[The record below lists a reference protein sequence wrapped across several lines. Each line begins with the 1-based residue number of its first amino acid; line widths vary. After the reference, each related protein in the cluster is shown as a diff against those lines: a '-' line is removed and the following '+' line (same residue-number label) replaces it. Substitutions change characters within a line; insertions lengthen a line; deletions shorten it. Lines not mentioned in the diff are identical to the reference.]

1 MSAKIYIT
9 DTNKMITGKRGKRM
23 TDEMRQLEVKKMR
36 QLEVKKMRQ
45 LEVVEGLGRALLYQ

>member
-36 QLEVKKMRQ
+36 QLEV
-45 LEVVEGLGRALLYQ
+45 VEGLGRALLYQ